1 MSSLLIR
8 LMVLAALTP
17 LGISLAI
24 FRDCRSRSCL
34 ARIEKASREVLRVDW
49 KPITVFPGETRRFW

>member
-8 LMVLAALTP
+8 LIVLASFTQ
-17 LGISLAI
+17 LGISLSA

-34 ARIEKASREVLRVDW
+34 VRIEKASREALRVDW
-49 KPITVFPGETRRFW
+49 KPITVFPGEARRFR